1 MAAMHMLGVPEEIRR
16 LNLLAEGARPTAER
30 LLVEGA
36 EIAARATQTAAAGHG
51 LRRTGQLIAS
61 IGHGGP
67 QMDSDGGRIEVYPKG
82 QRAGSKKT
90 KTRNALVGFV
100 QEYGRRY
107 GRRARP
113 GTGFFAEGREA
124 SAAEVQE
131 RWAAGWSEYLE
142 QRG

>member
-1 MAAMHMLGVPEEIRR
+1 MAVMHMLGVPEEIRR

-61 IGHGGP
+61 IGHGAP

-82 QRAGSKKT
+82 QRAGSK
-90 KTRNALVGFV
+90 TRNALVGFV
-100 QEYGRRY
+100 QEYGRSY

-124 SAAEVQE
+124 SAGEVQE